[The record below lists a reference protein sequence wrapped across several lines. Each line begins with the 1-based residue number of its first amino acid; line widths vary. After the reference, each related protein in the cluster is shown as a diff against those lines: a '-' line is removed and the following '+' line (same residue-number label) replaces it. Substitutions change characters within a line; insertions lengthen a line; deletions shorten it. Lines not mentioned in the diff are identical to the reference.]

1 MHNKKLLIAAF
12 ALAAGVAGYAYFK
25 PAPSGNAKGGD
36 PTISVR
42 FAAVER
48 RTIPVVFE
56 TSGFVTP
63 VSSVEV
69 RAQISSTIREVL
81 VKEGD
86 TVAAGTPLFRLDG
99 RAERA
104 ALDKLK
110 AQHLR
115 DEALLA
121 DARRTLTRNIELK
134 SRGFVSQGVVDA
146 SSSNV
151 DALEATVAA
160 DRAAIAEA
168 QVAADYGVIAAPQA
182 GRVGLINVRV
192 GSLVQP
198 GSAQALTTLTRL
210 DPIDIAFSLPEA
222 QLARLRAAQTKGPVH
237 VLAKDDQGEQQGE
250 LNFIDSAVDSS
261 TGGVRVK
268 ARFDNAKLRLW
279 PGAQVT
285 VGLTLDAYRDA
296 PSAPL
301 AAVQV
306 GPDGQFVFAADADGR
321 AKSLPVKIL
330 YQDAEYAVLDGVEP
344 GTKVVTVGGQNLR
357 PGTKLRDADKEQGKG
372 GPKAGVQQ

>member
-1 MHNKKLLIAAF
+1 MHNKKILIAAL
-12 ALAAGVAGYAYFK
+12 ALAACIAGYAFLK
-25 PAPSGNAKGGD
+25 PAQPSNAKGGD
-36 PTISVR
+36 PSISVR
-42 FAAVER
+42 FGEVQR
-48 RTIPVVFE
+48 RTIPVIFE

-110 AQHLR
+110 AQRAR

-121 DARRTLTRNIELK
+121 DARRTLARNIELK

-160 DRAAIAEA
+160 DRAAVAEA
-168 QVAADYGVIAAPQA
+168 QVAVDYGVIAAPQA

-210 DPIDIAFSLPEA
+210 DPIDIAFALPEA
-222 QLARLRAAQTKGPVH
+222 QLARLRAAQAKGPVH
-237 VLAKDDQGEQQGE
+237 VLAKDVQGDLQGE
-250 LNFIDSAVDSS
+250 LNFIDSTVDSA

-268 ARFDNAKLRLW
+268 ARFNNAKLQLW

-285 VGLTLDAYRDA
+285 VGLTLDAYQDA

-301 AAVQV
+301 AAIQV
-306 GPDGQFVFAADADGR
+306 GPEGQFVFAADAEGR

-330 YQDAEYAVLDGVEP
+330 YQDAQYAVLDGVPP
-344 GTKVVTVGGQNLR
+344 GTRVVTVGGQNLR
-357 PGTKLRDADKEQGKG
+357 PGAKLRDADKEKRKDGAQR
-372 GPKAGVQQ
+372 

>member
-1 MHNKKLLIAAF
+1 MHNKKILIAAL
-12 ALAAGVAGYAYFK
+12 ALAAGIAGYAYFK
-25 PAPSGNAKGGD
+25 PAPSSNAKSGD

-42 FAAVER
+42 FTAVER

-86 TVAAGTPLFRLDG
+86 TVAMGTPLFRLDG

-168 QVAADYGVIAAPQA
+168 QVAVDYGVIAAPQA

-210 DPIDIAFSLPEA
+210 DPIDVAFSLPEA

-237 VLAKDDQGEQQGE
+237 VLAKDDQGDQQGE

-330 YQDAEYAVLDGVEP
+330 YQDAEYAVLDGVAP
-344 GTKVVTVGGQNLR
+344 GTRVVTVGGQNLR

-372 GPKAGVQQ
+372 GPKAGAQQ

>member
-1 MHNKKLLIAAF
+1 MHNKKILIAAL
-12 ALAAGVAGYAYFK
+12 ALATCIAGYAFLK
-25 PAPSGNAKGGD
+25 PAQPSNAKGGD
-36 PTISVR
+36 PSISVR
-42 FAAVER
+42 FGEVQR
-48 RTIPVVFE
+48 RTIPVIFE

-110 AQHLR
+110 AQRAR

-121 DARRTLTRNIELK
+121 DARRTLARNIELK

-160 DRAAIAEA
+160 DRAAVAEA
-168 QVAADYGVIAAPQA
+168 QVAVDYGVIAAPQA

-210 DPIDIAFSLPEA
+210 DPIDIAFALPEA
-222 QLARLRAAQTKGPVH
+222 QLARLRAAQAKGPVH
-237 VLAKDDQGEQQGE
+237 VLAKDVQGDLQGE
-250 LNFIDSAVDSS
+250 LNFIDSTVDSA

-268 ARFDNAKLRLW
+268 ARFNNAKLQLW

-285 VGLTLDAYRDA
+285 VGLTLDAYQDA

-301 AAVQV
+301 AAIQV
-306 GPDGQFVFAADADGR
+306 GPEGQFVFAADAEGR

-330 YQDAEYAVLDGVEP
+330 YQDAQYAVLDGVPP
-344 GTKVVTVGGQNLR
+344 GTRVVTVGGQNLR
-357 PGTKLRDADKEQGKG
+357 PGAKLRDADKEKRKDGAQR
-372 GPKAGVQQ
+372 

>member
-1 MHNKKLLIAAF
+1 MHNKKILIAAL
-12 ALAAGVAGYAYFK
+12 ALATCIAGYAFLK
-25 PAPSGNAKGGD
+25 PAQPSNAKGGD
-36 PTISVR
+36 PSISVR
-42 FAAVER
+42 FGEVQR
-48 RTIPVVFE
+48 RTIPVIFE

-110 AQHLR
+110 AQRAR

-121 DARRTLTRNIELK
+121 DARRTLARNIELK

-160 DRAAIAEA
+160 DRAAVAEA
-168 QVAADYGVIAAPQA
+168 QVAVDYGVIAAPQA

-210 DPIDIAFSLPEA
+210 DPIDIAFALPEA
-222 QLARLRAAQTKGPVH
+222 QLARLRAAQAKGPVH
-237 VLAKDDQGEQQGE
+237 VLAKDVQGDLQGE
-250 LNFIDSAVDSS
+250 LNFIDSTVDSA

-268 ARFDNAKLRLW
+268 ARFNNAKLQLW

-285 VGLTLDAYRDA
+285 VGLTLDTYQDA

-301 AAVQV
+301 AAIQV
-306 GPDGQFVFAADADGR
+306 GPEGQFVFAADAEGR

-330 YQDAEYAVLDGVEP
+330 YQDAQYAVLDGVPP
-344 GTKVVTVGGQNLR
+344 GTRVVTVGGQNLR
-357 PGTKLRDADKEQGKG
+357 PGAKLRDADKEKRKDGAQR
-372 GPKAGVQQ
+372 